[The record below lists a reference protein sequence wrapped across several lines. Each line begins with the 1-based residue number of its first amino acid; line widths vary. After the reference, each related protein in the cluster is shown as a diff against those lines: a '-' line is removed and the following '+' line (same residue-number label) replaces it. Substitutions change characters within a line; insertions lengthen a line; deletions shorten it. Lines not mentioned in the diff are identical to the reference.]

1 MIFLA
6 TRGCH
11 CCRGCQT
18 NMDGD
23 RGNCEAR
30 TKNNTRPAA
39 LASTLCIRTL
49 SACKVCISH
58 THTHTGAQA
67 WHGGLGGSVLGARC
81 PEDASSFGAVVS
93 QPLHGDKHVRSGH
106 FPTSP
111 TLTPSSQAVA
121 LVRNNIPTSAFSS
134 TRAFSYLV
142 QQQ

>member
-93 QPLHGDKHVRSGH
+93 QPLHGSKHLQLLRFFGKYKYH
-106 FPTSP
+106 NWY
-111 TLTPSSQAVA
+111 SSSS
-121 LVRNNIPTSAFSS
+121 ICDIFSN
-134 TRAFSYLV
+134 F
-142 QQQ
+142 